1 MKNHDKAFAELKKFY
16 NDITSE
22 NLNLIKQQKEEIS
35 KIHGKIQSN
44 SKQLADM
51 KENNNK
57 LKDPLQK
64 AKEERDRMKILLKQF
79 TKHKMSLQ
87 NLKSKLITIKE
98 KIMKLENDS
107 KDLDIKYDKVILSP
121 LYHDRLLRQP
131 SHSCNHVALN

>member
-107 KDLDIKYDKVILSP
+107 KDLDIKYDKVVKEKKYLTEKF
-121 LYHDRLLRQP
+121 
-131 SHSCNHVALN
+131 